1 MADYLA
7 RIWEFITTVSVQYV
21 AWVSA
26 VLFTVDQILSRN
38 FWSKDALE
46 LADRILP
53 EGNRHRLFKW
63 LALVGFLFASF
74 QAFDH
79 ANQDLKRVS
88 AEALTSKTDLST
100 KTSEL
105 DAAQQ
110 ALAGTRRQL
119 AEAKAKIA
127 QAPPIPIAEQ
137 PKAAFDLDDDAEV
150 KAKIIQSCGDMT
162 IVRGRGSSKLDLQNG
177 SFVAPNAVCQFPPP
191 TEEMK
196 RLSNKGLKERIAKLS
211 EELQAFKAKADSQID
226 YKMRDSERRA
236 LEQKSR
242 DEFKGLYLERG
253 AALASAVLA
262 RIDGPIEIREPADNN
277 MQGTTWAFAT
287 RLGRSS
293 LYFGKPIGI
302 DYAGN
307 VDSYLKFIAAK
318 LPE

>member
-1 MADYLA
+1 MLVS
-7 RIWEFITTVSVQYV
+7 RSRQSICSLRTTM
-21 AWVSA
+21 
-26 VLFTVDQILSRN
+26 
-38 FWSKDALE
+38 
-46 LADRILP
+46 
-53 EGNRHRLFKW
+53 NR
-63 LALVGFLFASF
+63 GI
-74 QAFDH
+74 
-79 ANQDLKRVS
+79 
-88 AEALTSKTDLST
+88 
-100 KTSEL
+100 
-105 DAAQQ
+105 
-110 ALAGTRRQL
+110 QL
-119 AEAKAKIA
+119 A
-127 QAPPIPIAEQ
+127 P
-137 PKAAFDLDDDAEV
+137 
-150 KAKIIQSCGDMT
+150 KIIQSCGDMT